1 MSNNQ
6 AREDLDRSLQQRYSV
21 ALPNLDRGHRRR
33 VLALETFLLL
43 RQLQRNITEWT
54 SGKPSDEPVE
64 TKANVSVNDDEK

>member
-1 MSNNQ
+1 MSGH
-6 AREDLDRSLQQRYSV
+6 REQLSQSLRERYGV
-21 ALPNLDRGHRRR
+21 ELPSPITGHRRR

-43 RQLQRNITEWT
+43 RQLQRNIAEWT